1 MTPQAQTQAE
11 PRLHRVASVMSGRRY
26 LLLTFASTA
35 VAVAHAARHVEDRVT
50 AKTLLHQLMASRTS
64 SMVTPER
71 TLSLFHRVADKGRM
85 YCRSPCTSTL

>member
-1 MTPQAQTQAE
+1 MMPPQARPQHAE

-50 AKTLLHQLMASRTS
+50 ARTLLHQLMQSRTS
-64 SMVTPER
+64 SMVSRATA
-71 TLSLFHRVADKGRM
+71 SLALQVH
-85 YCRSPCTSTL
+85 